1 MTVDYPDDTAG
12 EFPEPPRTVTDA
24 EGRQI
29 RYREGDA
36 DDREALVEMYLAFD
50 PEDRA
55 QGIPPG
61 NESDIR
67 EWLDTVTAAECRTV
81 VALHDGDVVG
91 HGMLVPD
98 HEGDFEL
105 ALFVLRD
112 YQGAGIGT
120 ELLRT
125 LLGLGRAT
133 GVERVWLS
141 VERWNDPAIAVYRK
155 VGFERT
161 GDGNFELEMTA
172 RLTEDA

>member
-1 MTVDYPDDTAG
+1 MTVDFPDDPVG
-12 EFPEPPRTVTDA
+12 EFPRPPREIEDGA
-24 EGRQI
+24 GRAI
-29 RYREGDA
+29 TLREGQSGDL
-36 DDREALVEMYLAFD
+36 EALVEMYVEFN

-61 NESDIR
+61 NESDVR
-67 EWLDTVTAAECRTV
+67 EWLEAVSGGESLTVIGIHE
-81 VALHDGDVVG
+81 DVVG

-98 HEGDFEL
+98 PEGSFEL

-125 LLGLGRAT
+125 LLGLGQDR

-141 VERWNDPAIAVYRK
+141 VERWNDPAIAVYKK
-155 VGFERT
+155 VGFERV
-161 GDGNFELEMTA
+161 GSASFELEMA
-172 RLTEDA
+172 MRL